1 MSPVLSAVLLA
12 AVIFAHS
19 AAHAQSSMLRVTCE
33 GADIGAEVSVNGT
46 FKGECPLDIRVSA
59 GTAKLR
65 VVKKGSGMGERVFE
79 QDIRLGDGVEKTIV
93 ALLSGNRLPAEGTQ
107 DVAPALVPS
116 QPDLLS
122 RLQGIW
128 CWDSGGVSGKTT
140 FAGNS
145 VQVRAGL
152 GIFSGSNHGTVAVL
166 NDRQFRISL
175 TNREDIVTFVD
186 SDNIRWDK
194 DGTVARRCDQS
205 LVAGADRQK
214 VENRKSH
221 TAEEIPT
228 AAPRLATERSGREN
242 KPLVA
247 QPAESKRRRGQTD
260 TAAAQ
265 VATPPRPAIPLGI
278 SEEVWKIIEASEAY
292 RKLPQPRTSKVVFQG
307 KGETEYTGSKSKSLP
322 NPGAKSTSTTRVTVP
337 VGDKCTVTVTNTAT
351 DGKSDGV
358 NESYYCGFI
367 WLGFASGGKPTLV
380 IRKIDEL
387 KGSLFPMRVGAR
399 LTKRY
404 QTAYLADR
412 KYDSTNTV
420 DCTVVGRL
428 AAQELD
434 SRLAGAAWKVHCK
447 SSYNASNLKE
457 TDDYYVEDLGV
468 MLSTI
473 GAYDTSRNAHVLP
486 SPGSRTLIE
495 AEGDY
500 GSRNITSY
508 ASYNWDVGGV
518 YEMPAPVGPPTVTAS
533 TNDGSTAAE
542 RDKSS
547 QREQLQPAGSTDEK
561 ALAQLL
567 KAAADGNA
575 SAMTQLGARYEKGN
589 GVTKDL
595 VQATAWYRKAAKA
608 GDIAGMAG
616 YGDMLFNGTSTSYS
630 SMDGA
635 RTWWSKAAGG
645 GNGRALRG
653 MGRLYFSGWAGLPRD
668 TEKAMV
674 LFEKA
679 VEAGESLAR
688 NDIAQVLD
696 YDPSARRFLKN
707 GNILQARSNSVVEAT
722 SQAPQAEESPASGGS
737 DLFGAMLG
745 GLASGLVDHAAAQ
758 INSAAASTGGADG
771 IAMGVLG
778 SITTQLAR
786 ETKDQVARD
795 RGGNGQADASLDPTG
810 SALVN
815 SLAGAIINQ
824 TNNVTASALAGDGH
838 TGMAALVGNMNSAM
852 LSSLQGSGS
861 TGGNSGGAGMASGSS
876 AAVSGAAAS
885 PKASA
890 GSARIFVVSR
900 STREEACEVSKRMT
914 KQDGQEITGTCSCNT
929 LFNSNNCRAE
939 VVGPKGAA
947 ATPEQLAAAKECAT
961 PSKQKAYGYRSTG
974 NAQFDAGCSLVAFD
988 VCLAKTTGLSTY
1000 TQEANIQCS
1009 VLRRTMKVA
1018 GGGSLCELPCAAAA
1032 KLPVADPCQYLKNCT
1047 K

>member
-12 AVIFAHS
+12 AVVVTHS

-59 GTAKLR
+59 GTTKLR
-65 VVKKGSGMGERVFE
+65 VAKKGSGMSERVFE

-93 ALLSGNRLPAEGTQ
+93 ASLSGNRLPAEGTQ

-205 LVAGADRQK
+205 LVAGANRQI
-214 VENRKSH
+214 VEIQKTRN
-221 TAEEIPT
+221 TEE
-228 AAPRLATERSGREN
+228 AATTVQRPATERSGQEH
-242 KPLVA
+242 KPLA
-247 QPAESKRRRGQTD
+247 AKSAASKGRRGASD
-260 TAAAQ
+260 TAAKGL
-265 VATPPRPAIPLGI
+265 TPPRPAIPLEI
-278 SEEVWKIIEASEAY
+278 SEDIWKIIEASEAY
-292 RKLPQPRTSKVVFQG
+292 RKLPPPRALKVVFQG
-307 KGETEYTGSKSKSLP
+307 RKELEYTGSKSRSLP
-322 NPGAKSTSTTRVTVP
+322 KPGVDAIRNTRVSAA
-337 VGDKCTVTVTNTAT
+337 VGDKCSMTQTDFAT
-351 DGKSDGV
+351 EGKPEARMSYRAYQCGYIHLGSSFDGKPSGV
-358 NESYYCGFI
+358 ISC
-367 WLGFASGGKPTLV
+367 
-380 IRKIDEL
+380 IDEL
-387 KGSLFPMRVGAR
+387 SGSLFPMRVGAR
-399 LTKRY
+399 QTISY
-404 QTAYLADR
+404 QMANLADR
-412 KYDSTNTV
+412 QYDSKLAA
-420 DCTVVGRL
+420 DCTVVSRL
-428 AAQELD
+428 AAQKLD
-434 SRLAGAAWKVHCK
+434 ARLAGAAWKIRCK
-447 SSYNASNLKE
+447 SSYSSSNSNIGERE
-457 TDDYYVEDLGV
+457 TDDYYLEDLAV
-468 MLSTI
+468 MLSSI
-473 GAYDTSRNAHVLP
+473 GEYDSSKDAHVLP
-486 SPGSRTLIE
+486 SAGTQTLMA

-500 GSRNITSY
+500 GSRTTTTY
-508 ASYNWDVGGV
+508 ANYDWEVGGV
-518 YEMPAPVGPPTVTAS
+518 YEMPAPIVPPTI
-533 TNDGSTAAE
+533 AAAPNEGRRAAPE
-542 RDKSS
+542 RYELA
-547 QREQLQPAGSTDEK
+547 QREQPRLAGSTD
-561 ALAQLL
+561 A
-567 KAAADGNA
+567 
-575 SAMTQLGARYEKGN
+575 GA
-589 GVTKDL
+589 
-595 VQATAWYRKAAKA
+595 
-608 GDIAGMAG
+608 
-616 YGDMLFNGTSTSYS
+616 
-630 SMDGA
+630 
-635 RTWWSKAAGG
+635 
-645 GNGRALRG
+645 
-653 MGRLYFSGWAGLPRD
+653 
-668 TEKAMV
+668 
-674 LFEKA
+674 
-679 VEAGESLAR
+679 
-688 NDIAQVLD
+688 
-696 YDPSARRFLKN
+696 
-707 GNILQARSNSVVEAT
+707 
-722 SQAPQAEESPASGGS
+722 QAEQSASGGS
-737 DLFGAMLG
+737 DLFGAILG

-758 INSAAASTGGADG
+758 INSAAAGTGGADG
-771 IAMGVLG
+771 VAMGVLG
-778 SITTQLAR
+778 SITAQLAR

-795 RGGNGQADASLDPTG
+795 GGGNGQAATSQDPAG
-810 SALVN
+810 SSLVN
-815 SLAGAIINQ
+815 SLAGAMINQ

-861 TGGNSGGAGMASGSS
+861 TGSGS
-876 AAVSGAAAS
+876 SGAAAS

-939 VVGPKGAA
+939 VVGPKGVA
-947 ATPEQLAAAKECAT
+947 ATPQQLAAAKECAT
-961 PSKQKAYGYRSTG
+961 PSKQKVYGYRSTG

-1009 VLRRTMKVA
+1009 ILRRTMKVA
-1018 GGGSLCELPCAAAA
+1018 GGGSVCELPCAAAA